1 MVMKPRSFLQTIITT
16 PPCRKSNANVVMMQA
31 AGDGPCFDA
40 PEGVNWSPRRR
51 ILVQGQ
57 VCSAPIVVARIT
69 AQQMEKVALSQDN
82 HVIQTVPSDR
92 TDRPFAITF
101 CQGERAAVGRS
112 RMPIARIR
120 LIKAS
125 PYA

>member
-1 MVMKPRSFLQTIITT
+1 
-16 PPCRKSNANVVMMQA
+16 MMQA

-57 VCSAPIVVARIT
+57 AGSAPIVVARIT

-82 HVIQTVPSDR
+82 HVIQTVPSGR
-92 TDRPFAITF
+92 FCRVTETKLPLGNSRNAISIVSS
-101 CQGERAAVGRS
+101 CAMEQQQLHRV
-112 RMPIARIR
+112 
-120 LIKAS
+120 S
-125 PYA
+125 PAEWAY